1 MQKLVESVPNFSNGR
16 NPEIYNRIADAI
28 RGVRG
33 VTVLDVS
40 ADADHNRTVV
50 TFVGSPQAV
59 EEAAFQAIATAAPLI
74 NLDEHDG
81 EHPRIGAA
89 DVFPFIPIKG
99 VSEEE
104 CVEMA
109 HRVAKRVGEELG
121 VAAYLYGAAA
131 TSPKRKKLSY
141 IRRGQYEGWKAEVGQ
156 DPEREPD
163 YGPAEPKQWGA
174 TVIGVR
180 PFLIAYNIYLNSNNV
195 QIADEIARG
204 VRHSS
209 GGLRFIQAKGFLV
222 EGQAQVSMNLTNFE
236 KTPVYRVQEMVR
248 REAARY
254 GLTITKAEL
263 IGLTPQKAFMEAAK
277 WYLQLDDFRDDQVL
291 EYRLYE
297 ESDDDFIPEQY
308 LAATADASPT
318 PGGGSAAAL
327 AGALGAALTQMV
339 AGLTAGREKYA
350 DVSEEAE
357 QILAEA
363 AELQKQLSDAI
374 SEDAAAFE
382 QVMAAWRNK
391 ELEGEAKKRAV
402 EEATIGAG
410 EVPLRVANLSAQT
423 ARLAQH
429 IAEVGNANAVSDA
442 AAGALLARAAVEAA
456 ALNVK
461 INGASL
467 QDQSLAQ
474 SWREEIDDLEEE
486 VNEIATAV
494 KETAA
499 SRGGF

>member
-16 NPEIYNRIADAI
+16 DPEVYNRIADAI
-28 RGVRG
+28 RSVRG
-33 VTVLDVS
+33 TKVLDVS

-50 TFVGSPQAV
+50 TFVGSPEVV

-74 NLDEHDG
+74 DLDEHEG

-89 DVFPFIPIKG
+89 DVFPFIPIRG
-99 VSEEE
+99 VSTEE

-121 VAAYLYGAAA
+121 IATYLYGSAA
-131 TSPKRKKLSY
+131 TTPKRKKLSY
-141 IRRGQYEGWKAEVGQ
+141 IRRGQYEAWKAEVG
-156 DPEREPD
+156 DNPERKPD
-163 YGPAEPKQWGA
+163 YGPAEPKSWGA

-180 PFLIAYNIYLNSNNV
+180 PFLIAYNIYLNSSNV
-195 QIADEIARG
+195 QIADQIARA

-263 IGLTPQKAFMEAAK
+263 IGLTPQKAFMDAAK
-277 WYLQLDDFRDDQVL
+277 WYLQLDDFREDQVL

-297 ESDDDFIPEQY
+297 ERDDDFIPDAY
-308 LAATADASPT
+308 LAATADSSPT

-327 AGALGAALTQMV
+327 AGALGAALTRMV
-339 AGLTAGREKYA
+339 AGLTAGRKKYA
-350 DVSEEAE
+350 DVSDQAE

-363 AELQKQLSDAI
+363 GELQQQLRDAI

-391 ELEGEAKKRAV
+391 DLEGEAKKQAV

-410 EVPLRVANLSAQT
+410 EVPLRVANLSARV
-423 ARLAQH
+423 ARLAQQ
-429 IAEVGNANAVSDA
+429 IAQMGNVNAVSDA
-442 AAGALLARAAVEAA
+442 AAGAILARAAVEAA

-461 INGASL
+461 INGVGL
-467 QDQSLAQ
+467 QDQTLAQ
-474 SWREEIDDLEEE
+474 SWRDEIDQLEKE
-486 VNEIATAV
+486 VNEIVTAV
-494 KETAA
+494 KETTA